1 MSSDDL
7 FGGEMSYIAYGYR
20 LPHPDSKTHQLLLPP
35 PEPLNAGGPEE
46 TGTAGPARIPAS
58 LTSLLLSVRSVC
70 RVRELGIEPPGCLFF
85 FFFPLYLTPSL
96 SRP

>member
-70 RVRELGIEPPGCLFF
+70 GSWALSPQAACFSPFSLF
-85 FFFPLYLTPSL
+85 T
-96 SRP
+96 